1 MNTAILDQRKAQ
13 LANIQEIVTQAVK
26 ANPNQ
31 PPRIL
36 IRIILLLDVRPS
48 VLRIRGFCRRKPSSP
63 SRAYYD
69 ISSRSLS
76 CYSTMQNEERIDVYK
91 DFAIINTPA
100 HTKRALYFLENTTI
114 LTIHPNPD
122 DIRDIPELE
131 KMFVVDNFEEI
142 KQWFLQLARRH

>member
-31 PPRIL
+31 PTPYINTHHFAPGMY
-36 IRIILLLDVRPS
+36 V
-48 VLRIRGFCRRKPSSP
+48 
-63 SRAYYD
+63 RAYYG
-69 ISSRSLS
+69 IEGSVVVSQVHLHEHITILAAGHCRVI
-76 CYSTMQNEERIDVYK
+76 STMQDEERIDVYK

-100 HTKRALYFLENTTI
+100 YTKRALYFLKNTTI
-114 LTIHPNPD
+114 ITIHPNPD

-131 KMFVVDNFEEI
+131 KMFVVDNFEDLE
-142 KQWFLQLARRH
+142 Q

>member
-1 MNTAILDQRKAQ
+1 MSTAILDQRKAQ
-13 LANIQEIVTQAVK
+13 LANIKEMVTQAVK

-31 PPRIL
+31 PTPYINTHHFAPGMY
-36 IRIILLLDVRPS
+36 V
-48 VLRIRGFCRRKPSSP
+48 
-63 SRAYYD
+63 RAYYGIKD
-69 ISSRSLS
+69 SVVVSQVHLHEHITILAAGHCRVI
-76 CYSTMQNEERIDVYK
+76 STMQDEERIDVYK

-131 KMFVVDNFEEI
+131 RMFVVDNFEDLE
-142 KQWFLQLARRH
+142 Q